1 MFSNKTI
8 KQISYTDRMLNMM
21 FKIKRNQIIKARNE
35 NVQKY
40 CGEIKQEPTFN
51 KNLINQKISPTS
63 KSAARSF
70 SRINENKSND
80 KWDSDNILNE
90 LDND

>member
-1 MFSNKTI
+1 MFSMKNLNLNYTI
-8 KQISYTDRMLNMM
+8 KMMKMMERIRKRDLSNSRLESKNKYVKELSEKPSY
-21 FKIKRNQIIKARNE
+21 
-35 NVQKY
+35 
-40 CGEIKQEPTFN
+40 N
-51 KNLINQKISPTS
+51 KKLMNQKISPTS

-80 KWDSDNILNE
+80 KWDLYNILKE